1 MKITR
6 RTFLQIGT
14 GAALASAAHTPKS
27 SQANSAQPPIGSEP
41 SVKIRIAYPTIAA
54 GLPLFFAVEKGL
66 FKSAGLDVEA
76 VKFASPQGIA
86 GAMIKNQF
94 HGFCN
99 GTPSS
104 PLGIVEIASPGL
116 FKIIAANFAN
126 AKYPLDQVIVSR
138 DSPIQSI
145 ADLKGKKVGCG
156 PNSQYL
162 ALAREILLHNGVED
176 AEFTQLEFSKHPALV
191 GSGQLDA
198 ALTVEPMG
206 TIGNLKEI
214 TRVLESGVVAKY
226 ILGSPMAP
234 WFVGSA
240 TLTTKFIKDYPETA
254 KKYIASY
261 RQAIDA
267 VRAHPDAARPYLEKY
282 TPIKGNLIKSVPLP
296 GYTLYDEFTTRDIE
310 YFNKFFDFLH
320 SSKLLARRVEIA
332 HLLYTEA

>member
-6 RTFLQIGT
+6 RTFLQIVT
-14 GAALASAAHTPKS
+14 GAVLVSAAHTYKS
-27 SQANSAQPPIGSEP
+27 SQSNSAQPPIASEP
-41 SVKIRIAYPTIAA
+41 SVKIKIAYPTIAA

-86 GAMIKNQF
+86 EAMIKEQF

-126 AKYPLDQVIVSR
+126 AKYTLDEFLVSSS
-138 DSPIQSI
+138 SPIQSI
-145 ADLKGKKVGCG
+145 AELKGKKVGCG

-162 ALAREILLHNGVED
+162 MFAKGILLRNGVED
-176 AEFTQLEFSKHPALV
+176 AEITQLEFSKHPAAV

-206 TIGNLKEI
+206 TIGKLKGI
-214 TRVLESGVVAKY
+214 TRVLEAGVVAKY

-234 WFVGSA
+234 WFVGAA
-240 TLTTKFIKDYPETA
+240 TFLQSFLRRET
-254 KKYIASY
+254 
-261 RQAIDA
+261 
-267 VRAHPDAARPYLEKY
+267 
-282 TPIKGNLIKSVPLP
+282 
-296 GYTLYDEFTTRDIE
+296 
-310 YFNKFFDFLH
+310 
-320 SSKLLARRVEIA
+320 LLRNFAP
-332 HLLYTEA
+332 HH